1 MVLYMNPLLFSSANQ
16 RRTTQGSAML
26 PLSLRP
32 SPCICICK
40 ANDVEGLSIPTSIS
54 SFSAKTTRARKTFLG
69 THNKKNQ
76 EEIKEEKKRKID
88 ISDGA
93 ERKGRWEWEGK
104 WKYR

>member
-40 ANDVEGLSIPTSIS
+40 ANDVEGLSISDLDIL
-54 SFSAKTTRARKTFLG
+54 FLCKNHQG
-69 THNKKNQ
+69 QKDLLGHTQQKEPRRNKRR
-76 EEIKEEKKRKID
+76 EEKKNRHI
-88 ISDGA
+88 
-93 ERKGRWEWEGK
+93 
-104 WKYR
+104 